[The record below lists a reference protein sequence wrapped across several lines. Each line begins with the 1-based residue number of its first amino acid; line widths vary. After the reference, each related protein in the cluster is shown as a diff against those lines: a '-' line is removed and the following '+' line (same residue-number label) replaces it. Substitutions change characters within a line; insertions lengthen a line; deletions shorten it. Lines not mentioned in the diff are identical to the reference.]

1 MMKVN
6 SRKSI
11 SFARN
16 ILNISEIN
24 TISVVQQQLALT
36 KVSQQMLIISK
47 YQSITITKL
56 RAYLQM
62 RAFACLST
70 NPISSLSHLRAEWST
85 AAKMCETT
93 NLTQCQWLRD
103 GVQASIRLV
112 NRFDAARLNL
122 QQQKAVNDTQKC
134 H

>member
-6 SRKSI
+6 SRKSS